1 MNLEEALSRTALL
14 VKLDVFPQLDEP
26 AIAGGLTTMRVR
38 LAADAATVSC
48 DAGQTALTA
57 ALIAV
62 AQLGARVD
70 LALPDG
76 ELIGPQPP
84 LFGRELCA
92 ALMDLAEDLMLPA
105 SVDGEPVDL
114 AFVFGGACAGEAG
127 DVMYVHVDDW
137 SAELGEHPM
146 QATSGRLP
154 FGGLLAAAAIG
165 AESLRCALRGL
176 ATSTGA
182 PPLGEHRLERPPQ
195 VTLRL
200 PPLPAGTLELGAVDV
215 ISAGAITNAALF
227 ALLRWPDLRG
237 RLRVVDDD
245 IAAESNLNRYAL
257 LRRKHLRRA
266 KVDVLH
272 EYSMGELE
280 LVPVARRLTEATLDR
295 LAPLSVR
302 VLVGVDD
309 IPSRWLVAGHAPGWM
324 CVAGTTHFT
333 VLVSE
338 HGPGSPC
345 AGCLHP
351 RDDPGEA
358 DIPTASFVSQ
368 LAGTLQAYR
377 LLASGY
383 GAPISPPSLAAAFN
397 LGAPRALMAIGMPPR
412 ADCPVGC
419 AASQDLNRSDV

>member
-1 MNLEEALSRTALL
+1 MNIEEALARTALL
-14 VKLDVFPQLDEP
+14 VKLDVFPQLDEQR
-26 AIAGGLTTMRVR
+26 IVQGLTNMRVR
-38 LAADAATVSC
+38 LAADAATASC
-48 DAGQTALTA
+48 AAGQTALTA

-70 LALPDG
+70 LALPDA
-76 ELIGPQPP
+76 ELIRPQPP
-84 LFGRELCA
+84 LRGRELGP
-92 ALMDLAEDLMLPA
+92 ALIDLAEDLMLAA
-105 SVDGEPVDL
+105 STDGGLVDL
-114 AFVFGGACAGEAG
+114 AFVFGDASPGDAR
-127 DVMYVHVDDW
+127 DVMYVYVDDW
-137 SAELGEHPM
+137 GATLDESPM
-146 QATSGRLP
+146 PATSGTLP

-165 AESLRCALRGL
+165 AESLRGALNGL
-176 ATSTGA
+176 AAATGS

-200 PPLPAGTLELGAVDV
+200 PPLPAGALDLGAVDV

-227 ALLRWPDLRG
+227 ALLRWPGLRG

-257 LRRKHLRRA
+257 LRRKHLGRA
-266 KVDVLH
+266 KVDLLH
-272 EYSMGELE
+272 SYSTAELE
-280 LVPVARRLTEATLDR
+280 IVPIERRLTEATLDD
-295 LAPLSVR
+295 LAPLSPR
-302 VLVGVDD
+302 ILVGVDD
-309 IPSRWLVAGHAPGWM
+309 IPSRWLVARHAPGWV

-338 HGPGSPC
+338 HEPGGPC

-351 RDDPGEA
+351 RDDPGDG

-377 LLASGY
+377 LLANSY
-383 GAPISPPSLAAAFN
+383 RVPPARPVLAAAFN
-397 LGAPRALMAIGMPPR
+397 LGAPRALISIGMPPR

-419 AASQDLNRSDV
+419 AASRRLNASHT